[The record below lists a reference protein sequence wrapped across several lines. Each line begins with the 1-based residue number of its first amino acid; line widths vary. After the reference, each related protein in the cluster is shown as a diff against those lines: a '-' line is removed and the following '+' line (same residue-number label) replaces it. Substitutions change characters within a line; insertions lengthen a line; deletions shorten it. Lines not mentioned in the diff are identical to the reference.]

1 MHHHI
6 PHSTEDKIRESPSF
20 TKEIVVSADRAGNL
34 LCFDVEYSTN
44 KDQFVVDC

>member
-1 MHHHI
+1 MHHDI
-6 PHSTEDKIRESPSF
+6 PHSTEDKIKESPSF
-20 TKEIVVSADRAGNL
+20 TKEIVVSANRAENL